1 MKSVLIVRLSTRRRI
16 VLSAVLVP
24 AYVSWGALISLIP
37 PFYPSEA
44 ENRGATPTEVI
55 CFAYWVV

>member
-1 MKSVLIVRLSTRRRI
+1 MIVRLSRRRRI

-55 CFAYWVV
+55 CFAYRVV